1 MPPKNQSKQERC
13 QQKALERQKQKIIED
28 KTFGLKNKNKSKT
41 VQKYIK
47 SVTSQINNSKG
58 GQANQEL
65 RAAQAKEE
73 KKKQAQQQALLAA
86 LFKGTENIK
95 KVSAEDAKKV
105 DPTTIKAEQKIDL
118 YIDQRDQK
126 HNSSSKKTAPIT
138 TEPTVFSTDIICKHF
153 LSAVEKKQYGWFWVC
168 PEGGDSCKYRHCLP
182 KGYVIKEVESD
193 DIGDLGEDEETLE
206 ERIERE
212 RLELPGPGTPVTF
225 ETFMEWKK
233 RKEEE
238 ERAKAEAAKLG
249 KQQMSGRDL
258 FVYDPSLFV
267 DDENAAY
274 GETYEFDQDVFLDDD
289 ELPDE
294 ALYIR
299 ESERLNDNE
308 ECEHDKCENDDVE
321 DENKNGEIKTSV
333 DKKDNINDNKESHE
347 DQVKINHSVF
357 QNEIDFPE

>member
-28 KTFGLKNKNKSKT
+28 KTFGLKNKNKSKS

-47 SVTSQINNSKG
+47 SVTSQINNTKG
-58 GQANQEL
+58 GQVNQEL

-95 KVSAEDAKKV
+95 KVSVEDSKKV

-126 HNSSSKKTAPIT
+126 QNSKKTPLSV
-138 TEPTVFSTDIICKHF
+138 EPAVFSTDIICKHF
-153 LSAVEKKQYGWFWVC
+153 LSAIEKKQYGWFWVC

-182 KGYVIKEVESD
+182 KGYVIKEVDSD
-193 DIGDLGEDEETLE
+193 CGGDLDEDEETLE

-233 RKEEE
+233 KKEREEE
-238 ERAKAEAAKLG
+238 KAKAEAATSG
-249 KQQMSGRDL
+249 KQQMSGREL

-267 DDENAAY
+267 DDDGAAD
-274 GETYEFDQDVFLDDD
+274 GDTYEFDQNVFLDDE
-289 ELPDE
+289 ELPE
-294 ALYIR
+294 ESLYIR
-299 ESERLNDNE
+299 DSERLNDQERDAQDEYESDHEKSE
-308 ECEHDKCENDDVE
+308 EDQSDDNKNLEND
-321 DENKNGEIKTSV
+321 
-333 DKKDNINDNKESHE
+333 
-347 DQVKINHSVF
+347 VKINHSIF
-357 QNEIDFPE
+357 QNEVDLPE

>member
-28 KTFGLKNKNKSKT
+28 KTFGLKNKNKSKS

-95 KVSAEDAKKV
+95 KVSTEDAKRV

-126 HNSSSKKTAPIT
+126 HNSSSKKAAPIN
-138 TEPTVFSTDIICKHF
+138 TEPAVFSTDIICKHF

-168 PEGGDSCKYRHCLP
+168 PEGGDACKYRHCLP
-182 KGYVIKEVESD
+182 KGYVIKEIESD
-193 DIGDLGEDEETLE
+193 NDLNLGDEEETLE

-233 RKEEE
+233 KKEKEEE
-238 ERAKAEAAKLG
+238 EKAKAEAARLG

-267 DDENAAY
+267 DDEDAAC
-274 GETYEFDQDVFLDDD
+274 GDTYEFDQDVFLDDD

-299 ESERLNDNE
+299 DSERLNCGQDESEINE
-308 ECEHDKCENDDVE
+308 EGQAETDGENECGSEEYNTNDSNNE
-321 DENKNGEIKTSV
+321 NPENK
-333 DKKDNINDNKESHE
+333 
-347 DQVKINHSVF
+347 VKINHSVF